1 MKKNIILV
9 FLLIAL
15 LASCTTFGENSVY
28 TEDQSQP
35 PFQRIENIPEGKC
48 VVYMYRLPS
57 LMGSAA
63 IYNVKV
69 LEAGE
74 ESFPRPDNKAY
85 AWLKKNGYVPIILDA
100 DKLYFIGGAG
110 TEVILKRKGSKIE
123 YECIAGSGEA
133 LLTHAPFSRR
143 KQTDLISNGE
153 HLESY
158 EAVDESMLLEEI
170 SHTRLASFLKTH
182 IQKP

>member
-63 IYNVKV
+63 IYNVK
-69 LEAGE
+69 
-74 ESFPRPDNKAY
+74 D
-85 AWLKKNGYVPIILDA
+85 
-100 DKLYFIGGAG
+100 
-110 TEVILKRKGSKIE
+110 
-123 YECIAGSGEA
+123 
-133 LLTHAPFSRR
+133 
-143 KQTDLISNGE
+143 
-153 HLESY
+153 
-158 EAVDESMLLEEI
+158 
-170 SHTRLASFLKTH
+170 
-182 IQKP
+182 